1 MDITIVCVYGE
12 VKKPK
17 IKSLNTIENQ
27 IKDDED
33 AERKK
38 KKENQK
44 KKKKKQKKKHRSW
57 KKKGRQAGKQAV
69 TLHST
74 SARVARSLVF
84 FTHRPA
90 GALGTVEF
98 FFFFFFYNCFSNNRI
113 A

>member
-1 MDITIVCVYGE
+1 MFGNKINKEIWCLSIVDITIVCVYGE

-44 KKKKKQKKKHRSW
+44 KKKKKQKKK
-57 KKKGRQAGKQAV
+57 
-69 TLHST
+69 T
-74 SARVARSLVF
+74 
-84 FTHRPA
+84 
-90 GALGTVEF
+90 
-98 FFFFFFYNCFSNNRI
+98 
-113 A
+113 